1 VKAKTGVKN
10 DRAEW
15 KLEGKLPP
23 FFTFIFFSM
32 VFFFVFFYFLLFEK
46 KKMPGE
52 SIGNRRVEAGTKSEK
67 VE

>member
-1 VKAKTGVKN
+1 VKAKTGVKS

-23 FFTFIFFSM
+23 FFTFLFFSM

-52 SIGNRRVEAGTKSEK
+52 SI
-67 VE
+67 

>member
-1 VKAKTGVKN
+1 MKAKTGVKN
-10 DRAEW
+10 DKAEW

-46 KKMPGE
+46 KKMPRE

-67 VE
+67 LE